1 MDRSGSYAIRAKA
14 LATACEIRRPG
25 VPWLSPS
32 EFVRRSRK
40 ESWTIVDA
48 RTRPERHVSIIPRAL
63 NKEAFEAHR
72 DEYAE
77 GPILV
82 YCTAGCRS
90 GAYAKELRER
100 GLNAFN
106 LRGGVLAWALNGGPL
121 VEPNGE
127 PTVRVHVHG
136 ERWNVL
142 PPGYEAVG

>member
-1 MDRSGSYAIRAKA
+1 MKRSGSYAIRAEA

-25 VPWLSPS
+25 VSWLSPS
-32 EFVRRSRK
+32 EFVRRSRE

-48 RTRPERHVSIIPRAL
+48 RTPLERQVSVIPRAL
-63 NKEAFEAHR
+63 SREAFEAHR
-72 DEYAE
+72 DEYAK

-90 GAYAKELRER
+90 GAYAKELRQS

-106 LRGGVLAWALNGGPL
+106 LRGGVLAWAMNGGPF

-127 PTVRVHVHG
+127 PIARVHVHG

-142 PPGYEAVG
+142 PPRYEAVS